1 VSDRLRVLSDG
12 TDMTPGS
19 PEGADR
25 LVPSFE
31 AANDNI
37 NDDYDVGA
45 LGTLPHQRRRVLTD
59 VRLVIALLCFAVGL
73 YCAGVFDQRYYY
85 KSMGTSFPN
94 AVTTRSS
101 SSSNSNSSRRTNRTN
116 TTLQLYDSKQQQEA
130 AQHSKP
136 PTSLPSSNSNSSSA
150 DRDGSD
156 GTSPW
161 HAPNL
166 CRRDQI
172 ADGRWVPE
180 HLAKPPYLPPSNNT
194 RCGPAAMYT
203 STEGWDTYQWVP
215 NDSVSNSSSN
225 SSSSSSSSSNT
236 RSNNGTACTFTGWD
250 KDMFCDLVRHATVTI
265 IGDSLSWEHCMS
277 LVSLLGVRPH
287 HEYQDVS
294 LHRNVNVGH
303 AACPGGL
310 ARIVYR
316 RDDDLSKVRSAVF
329 FEDGSNVLPQ
339 VVVLN
344 RGAHYANDT
353 DFLDGIRS
361 ALDVVEEW
369 LGRCDHLKIKCHF
382 FWRTTVPGHHH
393 CHTFN
398 APVNDADAME
408 AYVAN
413 LSQYDDTT
421 RGYHWQDFRHQNLLA
436 EAELKKRGPR
446 LPHRILDGYRINLL
460 RPDRHS
466 LKDCLHSCYPG
477 KMDVYPQLLLHYL
490 RGDRTT
496 GDVQRLQTVAF
507 ENQWNLNATTV
518 YGLEKRPPA

>member
-1 VSDRLRVLSDG
+1 
-12 TDMTPGS
+12 MTPGS
-19 PEGADR
+19 PVGADR
-25 LVPSFE
+25 LVPSAE
-31 AANDNI
+31 AANGNSG
-37 NDDYDVGA
+37 NDGNDDVGA
-45 LGTLPHQRRRVLTD
+45 LLPRHRRRVNTGLA
-59 VRLVIALLCFAVGL
+59 IALLCFAVGSCSTGL
-73 YCAGVFDQRYYY
+73 FDQRYY
-85 KSMGTSFPN
+85 KSRGTAFSN
-94 AVTTRSS
+94 TVTTRSS
-101 SSSNSNSSRRTNRTN
+101 RSSSSNNRRTNRTN
-116 TTLQLYDSKQQQEA
+116 ATLLYDSNQQQEA
-130 AQHSKP
+130 APHSKP

-156 GTSPW
+156 GAASPW

-172 ADGRWVPE
+172 ADGKWVPE

-194 RCGPAAMYT
+194 RCGPAAMYS

-215 NDSVSNSSSN
+215 NDSVANST
-225 SSSSSSSSSNT
+225 SNT
-236 RSNNGTACTFTGWD
+236 RSNGGAACTFTGWD
-250 KDMFCDLVRHATVTI
+250 KDMFCELAKHATVTI

-294 LHRNVNVGH
+294 LQRNVNVGH

-310 ARIVYR
+310 ATIVYR

-329 FEDGSNVLPQ
+329 FEDGSNNVIPQ

-353 DFLDGIRS
+353 EFLDGIRS

-369 LGRCDHLKIKCHF
+369 LGRCDQLSIKCHF

-393 CHTFN
+393 CHAFT

-408 AYVAN
+408 AHVAN
-413 LSQYDDTT
+413 LSQYDDTA
-421 RGYHWQDFRHQNLLA
+421 RGYHWHDFQHQNLLA
-436 EAELKKRGPR
+436 EAELNKRGPR
-446 LPHRILDGYRINLL
+446 LPHRILDGYHINLL

-490 RGDRTT
+490 RGDRTAV
-496 GDVQRLQTVAF
+496 DVQRLQSVAF
-507 ENQWNLNATTV
+507 ENQWNLHATAV
-518 YGLEKRPPA
+518 YGLRKRPPA